1 MKRAS
6 SATLAAVLV
15 LGLAAAAEAQDIV
28 RLRSGTEVKCKVNAM
43 TSQSVIYTEAGK
55 GQTTAKKEDVSSVE
69 LADKP
74 PSMGKGDAAMAAS
87 QYDKAIAQ
95 YGAALE
101 EIAKDSKKW
110 GLQKQFVLFQWAQA
124 LALKGAPSEALE
136 KYRQLRNEIQDSWLR
151 IDTYQRSLELAKVKG
166 GDAYETILKEMKG
179 EPEPVGSQAELEL
192 AKLKYTGG
200 EFDVAKISFD
210 KVASNPASPFASD
223 AKLFSLRC
231 VRGLKKMDEL
241 ESTCKRILEE
251 KTANSPAL
259 VQAAG
264 AWMADILLKK
274 SEKDKTKWRD
284 ILMVCVQAIALGP
297 PAGREEGED
306 YALALLT
313 GAKCYVLMGNA
324 NEKAEA
330 KDEYKQRATAYLTE
344 IKRGYGKTAVGPLAE
359 KELVALGAAEAPKEA
374 PKAPNK

>member
-1 MKRAS
+1 MKLAGT
-6 SATLAAVLV
+6 SALAAALA
-15 LGLAAAAEAQDIV
+15 LGLAAAAEAQDVV
-28 RLRSGTEVKCKVNAM
+28 RLRNGTEVKAKVTAM
-43 TSQSVIYTEAGK
+43 TSQSVTYSDAGK
-55 GQTTAKKEDVSSVE
+55 VKTDKKEDVASVE
-69 LADKP
+69 LGDKP
-74 PSMGKGDAAMAAS
+74 PSMAKADAALAQS
-87 QYDKAIAQ
+87 QYEKAIAQ
-95 YGAALE
+95 YGACLE
-101 EIAKDSKKW
+101 EVAAKKARD
-110 GLQKQFVLFQWAQA
+110 LHKQFIIFQWAQA
-124 LALKGAPSEALE
+124 LALKGAPGEAIE
-136 KYRQLRNEIQDSWLR
+136 KYRQLRNECGDCWLR
-151 IDTYQRSLELAKVKG
+151 ADSFQRSLEQAKVKG
-166 GDAYETILKEMKG
+166 GDATETILKEMKG

-192 AKLKYTGG
+192 AKLKYTAG

-210 KVASNPASPFASD
+210 KVAGNPASPFASD

-284 ILMVCVQAIALGP
+284 VLMVCVQAIALGP
-297 PAGREEGED
+297 PAGKEEGED

-344 IKRGYGKTAVGPLAE
+344 IKRGYSKTSVGPLAE
-359 KELVALGAAEAPKEA
+359 KELVALGAADAPKEA

>member
-1 MKRAS
+1 MKRART
-6 SATLAAVLV
+6 ATLAGVLA
-15 LGLAAAAEAQDIV
+15 LGLAAAAEAQDII
-28 RLRSGTEVKCKVNAM
+28 RLRNGTEVKAKVTAM
-43 TSQSVIYTEAGK
+43 TSQSVTYSEAGK
-55 GQTTAKKEDVSSVE
+55 VMTKSKEDVASVE
-69 LADKP
+69 LGDKP
-74 PSMGKGDAAMAAS
+74 PSMAKAEAALAS
-87 QYDKAIAQ
+87 GQYEKAIAQ
-95 YGAALE
+95 YGACLE
-101 EIAKDSKKW
+101 EITAKKARD
-110 GLQKQFVLFQWAQA
+110 LHKQFVIYQWAQA
-124 LALKGAPSEALE
+124 LGLKGVAGEAIE
-136 KYRQLRNEIQDSWLR
+136 KYRQVRNECGDCWLR
-151 IDTYQRSLELAKVKG
+151 ADSFQRSLEQAKVKG
-166 GDAYETILKEMKG
+166 GDATENILKEMKG

-192 AKLKYTGG
+192 AKLKYTAG
-200 EFDVAKISFD
+200 EFDLAKVSFD

-231 VRGLKKMDEL
+231 IRGLKKMDEL

-251 KTANSPAL
+251 KTSNSPAL

-274 SEKDKTKWRD
+274 NEKDKTKWRD
-284 ILMVCVQAIALGP
+284 VLMVCIQAIALGP